1 VEVVITLEPGH
12 VAAIGDVA
20 GALRAA
26 GLRDEQIL
34 EAVGVI
40 TGRADDLEPLRRIPG
55 VGTVEVSRAIDIGP
69 PDAPVQ

>member
-1 VEVVITLEPGH
+1 VEVVITLEPGNI
-12 VAAIGDVA
+12 ADIGDVA

-40 TGRADDLEPLRRIPG
+40 TGKADDVEPLRQVPG
-55 VGTVEVSRAIDIGP
+55 VGTVEVSRTIDIGP